1 MPSAARFF
9 QIEMGSLM
17 LVDQPYPDRAVKA
30 ANVVKN
36 FVTVVTSQIRQ
47 MSMENPLWGAPRI
60 HGELLKLGFEV
71 AQSSSPS
78 TWSSD
83 AGRQARDG

>member
-36 FVTVVTSQIRQ
+36 FVTVVTSQKVEW
-47 MSMENPLWGAPRI
+47 SGT
-60 HGELLKLGFEV
+60 
-71 AQSSSPS
+71 SPS
-78 TWSSD
+78 RPS
-83 AGRQARDG
+83 